1 VADRPTK
8 AELLEAIR
16 RFLAEE
22 LLPELDG
29 VRRFHT
35 RVAVNALGILARELD
50 LEGDSLAR
58 RHEAL
63 AELLEESGPAPADP
77 AGLSSA
83 VDDLE
88 RRLVERIRDGDAD
101 DDPFRDQVLRYL
113 ALSVRDRLAVNNPK
127 YS

>member
-1 VADRPTK
+1 VADRPNK
-8 AELLEAIR
+8 VELLEAIR
-16 RFLAEE
+16 HFLAEE
-22 LLPELDG
+22 LLPELEG

-63 AELLEESGPAPADP
+63 AELLGESAPGPADP
-77 AGLSSA
+77 EGLSRA

-88 RRLVERIRDGDAD
+88 RRLVERIRGGDAD
-101 DDPFRDQVLRYL
+101 GDPFRDQVLRYL
-113 ALSVRDRLAVNNPK
+113 ALSVRERLAVNNPR

>member
-1 VADRPTK
+1 MDRPNK
-8 AELLEAIR
+8 GELLEAIR

-63 AELLEESGPAPADP
+63 AELLGENGPAPADP
-77 AGLSSA
+77 EALSSA

-88 RRLVERIRDGDAD
+88 RQLVGRIRGGDAD

-113 ALSVRDRLAVNNPK
+113 ALSVRDRLAINNPK